1 MLTYFTTPSISRR
14 LAILLPM
21 ISLLIIGNILLPASA
36 TAFLKAETAMLEN
49 GLEIIVIENHR
60 APVVSHTIWY
70 KVGGADE
77 EIGKSGLAHFLEHL
91 LFKGTDKR
99 KPGEASEII
108 ARNGGEENAFTMMDV
123 TAYYQ
128 NIARD
133 KLKLM
138 MEIEADRMVNL
149 RLSDDIVLPE
159 RDVILEER
167 GTRVENR
174 PYALLD
180 EAVQAALYRNHP
192 YGIPLIGWRN
202 EMAAL
207 TTEDAL
213 DFYQK
218 WYAPNNA
225 ILVVAGDTT
234 LAEVVKLA
242 ETTYGK
248 VPARTLP
255 ERKRAIEPPQRSER
269 HVIYRHERVQQPL
282 FVRHYPA
289 PVAKRIPPKAFTGA
303 APLPAEKMSLA
314 LQILSKLLSDGSNS
328 YLYKT
333 LVFEQK
339 KLTSVQ
345 TYYYPSALDATSFLI
360 SASPLPS
367 ETLADLADLKELE
380 TLVMSHIHTYLRDK
394 ITQKD
399 VDRAVSQLINQLKY
413 TPDSLTAGARM
424 VGLARAMDLPLS
436 AITDLPDRLKNI
448 TLSDVKQS
456 AQFVLSQPGWVSGYL
471 LPPKKA
477 DTAETDKMTQSEPVA
492 GAQK

>member
-1 MLTYFTTPSISRR
+1 MLTHLITFSVSRR
-14 LAILLPM
+14 FATLLPV
-21 ISLLIIGNILLPASA
+21 ISLLIMGQMVLPSSA
-36 TAFLKAETAMLEN
+36 MAFIKADTAMLEN

-91 LFKGTDKR
+91 LFKGTEKR
-99 KPGEASEII
+99 RPGEASEII

-133 KLKLM
+133 KLPLM

-167 GTRVENR
+167 GTRVDNS
-174 PYALLD
+174 PYALMD
-180 EAVQAALYRNHP
+180 EEVQAALYRNHP
-192 YGIPLIGWRN
+192 YGIPLIGWRH

-207 TTEDAL
+207 TTQDAL

-225 ILVVAGDTT
+225 ILVVAGDTN

-242 ETTYGK
+242 KETYGK
-248 VPARTLP
+248 VPAKTLP
-255 ERKRAIEPPQRSER
+255 ARHRAIEPPQRSER
-269 HVIYRHERVQQPL
+269 QVIYRHQRVQQPL

-289 PVAKRIPPKAFTGA
+289 PVARHIPAKAFTSE
-303 APLPAEKMSLA
+303 APLPAEKMALS

-339 KLTSVQ
+339 KMTSVQ
-345 TYYYPSALDATSFLI
+345 TYYSPSARDATSFLI
-360 SASPLPS
+360 SATPLPS
-367 ETLADLADLKELE
+367 ETIPDLAALQALE
-380 TLVMSHIHTYLRDK
+380 KLVMSHIRTYLQEK
-394 ITQKD
+394 ISQED

-424 VGLARAMDLPLS
+424 VGLAQAMDLPLS
-436 AITDLPDRLKNI
+436 AITDLPERLKKI
-448 TLSDVKQS
+448 TLSDIKQS

-471 LPPKKA
+471 LPPQQIEA
-477 DTAETDKMTQSEPVA
+477 ATTEKMTDSEPVA